1 MYTQCPHC
9 LTVHQ
14 LQAEQIA
21 LGRGELV
28 CGVCEK
34 NFNGLDRLA
43 DSPAQ
48 ASAAHGRAQSGQV
61 PRVLPEGMLD
71 PRERLADGAS
81 AGVSAAPQ
89 FVLRRTRSQSL
100 PGGRW
105 WLAVAVLGLLLGGQI
120 VLAQRAELAQDAA
133 LRPWLQRLCAA
144 LSCDLPAYAA
154 PDRIALLNRDVSPHP
169 SVAEALLI
177 TASFRNDA
185 VWPQAWPVLEL
196 SMADLDGRLVAL
208 RRFTVADYLGQSPE
222 RPVLAP
228 GESVLVE
235 LEVVDPGNQA
245 IAFEFSFL

>member
-9 LTVHQ
+9 LTVHA
-14 LQAEQIA
+14 LNAAQIA

-28 CGVCEK
+28 CGVCERS
-34 NFNGLDRLA
+34 FNGLERLA

-48 ASAAHGRAQSGQV
+48 AAAGYGRGSLAQA
-61 PRVLPEGMLD
+61 PRVLPEGMTD
-71 PRERLADGAS
+71 PRDRGLDS
-81 AGVSAAPQ
+81 APTGSAAPQ
-89 FVLRRTRSQSL
+89 FVLRRPRSRAL
-100 PGGRW
+100 PSGRW
-105 WLAVAVLGLLLGGQI
+105 WAACTLLGVLLAGQI

-154 PDRIALLNRDVSPHP
+154 PERIVLLNRDVSPHP
-169 SVAEALLI
+169 SVADALLI
-177 TASFRNDA
+177 SASFRNEA

-208 RRFTVADYLGQSPE
+208 RRFTAVDYLGQPPE

-235 LEVVDPGNQA
+235 LEVADPGNQA

>member
-9 LTVHQ
+9 LTVHA
-14 LQAEQIA
+14 LNAAQIA

-34 NFNGLDRLA
+34 QFNGLERLA

-48 ASAAHGRAQSGQV
+48 ASAGYGRGSLAQA
-61 PRVLPEGMLD
+61 PRVLPEGMAD
-71 PRERLADGAS
+71 PREKPPEGVP
-81 AGVSAAPQ
+81 AGPAAPQ
-89 FVLRRTRSQSL
+89 FVLRKRRAKAL
-100 PGGRW
+100 PSGRW
-105 WLAVAVLGLLLGGQI
+105 WAACVVLGLLLAGQI

-133 LRPWLQRLCAA
+133 LRPWLQRLCGA

-154 PDRIALLNRDVSPHP
+154 PERIVLLNRDVSPHP
-169 SVAEALLI
+169 SVADALLI

-208 RRFTVADYLGQSPE
+208 RRFSVADYLGQPPE

>member
-9 LTVHQ
+9 LTVHA
-14 LQAEQIA
+14 LNAAQIA

-34 NFNGLDRLA
+34 HFNGL
-43 DSPAQ
+43 
-48 ASAAHGRAQSGQV
+48 
-61 PRVLPEGMLD
+61 
-71 PRERLADGAS
+71 ERLADRLVGGLCGPGA
-81 AGVSAAPQ
+81 AACRPD
-89 FVLRRTRSQSL
+89 RTRPARRAR
-100 PGGRW
+100 PGRRAA
-105 WLAVAVLGLLLGGQI
+105 AVA
-120 VLAQRAELAQDAA
+120 AA
-133 LRPWLQRLCAA
+133 AVCR
-144 LSCDLPAYAA
+144 LSCDLPAYAD
-154 PDRIALLNRDVSPHP
+154 PERIALLNRDVSPHP
-169 SVAEALLI
+169 SVADALLI

-208 RRFTVADYLGQSPE
+208 RRFSPVDYLGQPPE

-245 IAFEFSFL
+245 IAFEFAFL